1 MPEFAVITPS
11 QPANLSVTFTMKTPP
26 LRIVIVEDQPR
37 VSESL
42 AKLINRAPGLQVI
55 ATFPDGETALVEIP
69 RLKPEVAL
77 MDIGLPKMSGIE
89 CVRQLK
95 SLMPALTIIMLT
107 VYDDSDRIFQALQM
121 GANGYLLKRASADE
135 ILQAIQDVN
144 RGGAPMS
151 PYIARKVVQSFQ
163 QTSPASRPDDVL
175 SKRES
180 EVLGYVAK
188 GYSDKEVAEAL
199 GLTTATIRSYLKSIY
214 SKLHVHSRTQAITK
228 AIK

>member
-1 MPEFAVITPS
+1 MS
-11 QPANLSVTFTMKTPP
+11 
-26 LRIVIVEDQPR
+26 LRVAIVEDDLR
-37 VSESL
+37 WRNSL
-42 AKLINRAPGLQVI
+42 ETLLREAGGLECVGSYS
-55 ATFPDGETALVEIP
+55 TGEDAIKGIP
-69 RLKPEVAL
+69 AQRPQIVL
-77 MDIGLPKMSGIE
+77 MDINLPKMSGVE
-89 CVRQLK
+89 CTRQLR
-95 SLMPALTIIMLT
+95 SLMPEIQIIMLT

-121 GANGYLLKRASADE
+121 GANGYLLKRAPADE

-163 QTSPASRPDDVL
+163 HQAPATRSDDVL

-180 EVLGYVAK
+180 EVLGYVAR

-199 GLTTATIRSYLKSIY
+199 GLTTATVRSYLKTIY

-228 AIK
+228 AGR